1 MNNKEAYME
10 LLIYM
15 ITSAAGLENEP
26 HIYGPLRMI
35 EASQRLCGL
44 MQEEEPD
51 NEDLKE
57 LIRIIENGKQK
68 STSDEEAF
76 YQMLQDAAAKLVDL
90 L

>member
-1 MNNKEAYME
+1 
-10 LLIYM
+10 
-15 ITSAAGLENEP
+15 
-26 HIYGPLRMI
+26 MI

-44 MQEEEPD
+44 MQEEDPD

-68 STSDEEAF
+68 STSDEDAF

>member
-1 MNNKEAYME
+1 ME

-44 MQEEEPD
+44 MQEEDPD

-68 STSDEEAF
+68 STSDEDAF

>member
-1 MNNKEAYME
+1 ME

-35 EASQRLCGL
+35 EASQRLCVL
-44 MQEEEPD
+44 MQEEDPD

>member
-1 MNNKEAYME
+1 ME

>member
-1 MNNKEAYME
+1 MNNKEAYTE

>member
-1 MNNKEAYME
+1 MNNQEAYME

-44 MQEEEPD
+44 MQEEDPD

-68 STSDEEAF
+68 STSDEDAF

>member
-44 MQEEEPD
+44 MQEEDPD

>member
-44 MQEEEPD
+44 MQEEDPD

-68 STSDEEAF
+68 STSDEDAF

>member
-1 MNNKEAYME
+1 ME

-44 MQEEEPD
+44 MQEEDPD